1 MNAVIKPRNL
11 ANLNYKI
18 CAHAMDKKHK
28 DENRH
33 IANWYLL
40 YVEEPVKILYKR
52 ARIYVHAY
60 QRQKLVCLVDYTFQ
74 FKLSWSNP
82 RVIKTVT

>member
-1 MNAVIKPRNL
+1 
-11 ANLNYKI
+11 
-18 CAHAMDKKHK
+18 MDKKHK

-74 FKLSWSNP
+74 FKLS
-82 RVIKTVT
+82 